1 MSTVVERPI
10 LVWPTGVVC
19 AAAVVAAAL
28 SGPIVAA
35 SPVFTVTAA
44 AALALAAAVM
54 IHPPLAAYVFLCLSP
69 LVVGMER
76 GAVLPLLRPNEALI
90 ILLAAALVARSLLQ
104 VLTGEIR
111 RPQLH
116 RVDVAILAMAV
127 TSSLMPLMWMIARGL
142 PVSQDDLLYASVI
155 WKYYALYLIFRTAVR
170 TERQVRTC
178 LFLSVGIAAVLAVIG
193 ILQALQMFGVPELL
207 AQWFSFD
214 GEVADFDENRAS
226 ATIAHPQA
234 FGDVM
239 VFNMAICAAWL
250 LTRRGNGAPDPLS
263 RAQRTALVA
272 GGALFTL
279 GSIASGQFSEVIA
292 LVVAAIA
299 VGVVTGRAKRV
310 LVSLVPVTVAALVIL
325 QPVLDRRLS
334 GVDRSS
340 GLPQSWVARWE
351 NLNDYFFPRLA
362 SGVDFLFGVQLSAR
376 VPAPETLRA
385 DWVYIESGY
394 VWLLWVGG
402 IPLLLAFF
410 LFLRRAMKATLDSAR
425 QAAGSISVAAVAS
438 FASLAVLAVVT
449 VFDPHL
455 TVRGS
460 ADLAFPLLALA
471 LTNPT
476 LAEERPGKPSVQDQ
490 AG

>member
-1 MSTVVERPI
+1 MSTGVERLI
-10 LVWPTGVVC
+10 VVWPNGLVC
-19 AAAVVAAAL
+19 ATAIVVAAL

-35 SPVFTVTAA
+35 SPVLTVTAA

-54 IHPPLAAYVFLCLSP
+54 VHPPLAAYVFLCLSP

-76 GAVLPLLRPNEALI
+76 GAVLPLLRPNEALV
-90 ILLAAALVARSLLQ
+90 ILLAAALVARWLLQ
-104 VLTGEIR
+104 VLDGEIR
-111 RPQLH
+111 RPQIH

-127 TSSLMPLMWMIARGL
+127 SSSLIPILWMIARGL
-142 PVSQDDLLYASVI
+142 SITQDDLLYASVI
-155 WKYYALYLIFRTAVR
+155 WKYYALYLIFRSAVK
-170 TERQVRTC
+170 TERQVRNC
-178 LFLSVGIAAVLAVIG
+178 LFLSVGIASVLAVIG
-193 ILQALQMFGVPELL
+193 ILQALQMFGLPELL
-207 AQWFSFD
+207 AQWFSPD
-214 GEVADFDENRAS
+214 GDVADFAENRAS

-250 LTRRGNGAPDPLS
+250 LMRQENGAPEPLS

-272 GGALFTL
+272 AGALFTL
-279 GSIASGQFSEVIA
+279 ASIASGQFSEVIA
-292 LVVAAIA
+292 LAVAAVA
-299 VGVVTGRAKRV
+299 VGVVTGRARQV
-310 LVSLVPVTVAALVIL
+310 LASLIPVTVVALVIL

-340 GLPQSWVARWE
+340 GLPQSWMARWE
-351 NLNDYFFPRLA
+351 NLNDFFFPRLT

-402 IPLLLAFF
+402 IPLLLAFC
-410 LFLRRAMKATLDSAR
+410 LFLRRATKATLDAAR
-425 QAAGSISVAAVAS
+425 QASGSIRVAAVAS

-455 TVRGS
+455 TLRGS

-471 LTNPT
+471 LTKPT
-476 LAEERPGKPSVQDQ
+476 LAEGRTEVLLAENR